1 MWTLFTT
8 ALARGNSTTQVS
20 IMNTSSNFVIT
31 AILGFAIFSEA
42 LPPLWWLGA
51 AMLVAGNVIIG
62 RKDEGG
68 APKEGGEEV
77 VGDADGDGGEGIT
90 LASGSGE
97 GEGLSPLRSR
107 GGVLVDVGSGEEEE
121 EEEKSEDED
130 VADLRL

>member
-1 MWTLFTT
+1 
-8 ALARGNSTTQVS
+8 
-20 IMNTSSNFVIT
+20 
-31 AILGFAIFSEA
+31 
-42 LPPLWWLGA
+42 
-51 AMLVAGNVIIG
+51 MLVAGNVIIG

-77 VGDADGDGGEGIT
+77 VGAGEGAEGIT

-107 GGVLVDVGSGEEEE
+107 GGVLVDVGSGDEE